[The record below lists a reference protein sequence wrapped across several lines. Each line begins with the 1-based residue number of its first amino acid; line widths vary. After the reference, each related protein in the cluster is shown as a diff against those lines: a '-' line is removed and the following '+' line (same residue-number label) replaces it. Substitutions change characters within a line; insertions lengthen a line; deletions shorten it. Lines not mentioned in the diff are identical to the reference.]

1 MWPCGHLVG
10 DIHLDPSD
18 AILDS
23 KLEILSIHHVRSQFA
38 YNKLLG
44 RIMDYWSEKR
54 NWNELPKMLKL
65 RYVRFRPKYY
75 AVSKLYT
82 KGIGLCVLLSRKINS
97 MLTFLGLLRGRKDH
111 PLVLEESNSKFEHG
125 IVLYYL
131 EII

>member
-1 MWPCGHLVG
+1 M
-10 DIHLDPSD
+10 LDLNLLIISF
-18 AILDS
+18 
-23 KLEILSIHHVRSQFA
+23 LEELWIIGV
-38 YNKLLG
+38 KKG
-44 RIMDYWSEKR
+44 IE
-54 NWNELPKMLKL
+54 NELPKMLKL
-65 RYVRFRPKYY
+65 RYVRFQPKYY